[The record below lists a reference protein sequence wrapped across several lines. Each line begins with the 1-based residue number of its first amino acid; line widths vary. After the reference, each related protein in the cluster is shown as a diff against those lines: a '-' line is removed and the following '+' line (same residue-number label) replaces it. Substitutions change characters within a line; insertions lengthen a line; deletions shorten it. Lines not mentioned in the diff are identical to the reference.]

1 MGGQLKISELGNVHT
16 MADEPV
22 LLANTQPLTAKEA
35 LAELIE
41 LLEDYAPSWYTEE
54 HHKRALAA
62 LHGAGKPSYV
72 AKVGVRSVHA

>member
-1 MGGQLKISELGNVHT
+1 MKISELSNVHT
-16 MADEPV
+16 MAEESALIADIH
-22 LLANTQPLTAKEA
+22 PLTAKEA

-62 LHGAGKPSYV
+62 LQGASKPSYV
-72 AKVGVRSVHA
+72 ARVGVRSVHA